1 MCFPMRCRT
10 LTEVKSSNSNMKR
23 YRAILFFIL
32 ALVPCLLSGQ
42 NPDPIEKS
50 LRKNVEF
57 LTDSAR
63 LGRKAGS
70 PQELDVARYLHSQLA
85 NAGLIMLSPE
95 EGEDF
100 FLAVGGDTIHSRNVI
115 GIVEGYDP
123 KLKNEYVVVGAH
135 YDHLGTSYLKRDG
148 KDELQ
153 VFFGA
158 DDNASGVAT
167 LIEVAKQVAAQSI
180 DFRRSVIFAL
190 FGAEELGMVGSW
202 YFLNRSFSEVDNI
215 VAMINLDMVGRS
227 GRDNRLQ
234 VFTADAN
241 IELMGIINTLSGRAL
256 SIAPEYTPTDYF
268 PSDHRLF
275 YEKGIPVALFTS
287 GVHRDYHTVRDTP
300 DKLDY
305 RQMESLVEYVY
316 SMAQVLAERDGRIRA
331 ASGKNQGE
339 NAENGGEQSV
349 YTQAAVDKRATFLHG
364 NEEQFLS
371 KWVYEYIK
379 YPESAIRNG
388 ISGKVVAEFVV
399 DAKGKVRDVEIVKG
413 VDEELDAQVMKVI
426 MASPKWKPAQIKGR
440 AVSVKISIPVEF
452 KLTKSPSFKIKK

>member
-1 MCFPMRCRT
+1 MRRIH
-10 LTEVKSSNSNMKR
+10 L
-23 YRAILFFIL
+23 L
-32 ALVPCLLSGQ
+32 LLSALLVLPCAVRAQ
-42 NPDPIEKS
+42 SIDSIEINLK
-50 LRKNVEF
+50 RNVAY

-70 PQELDVARYLHSQLA
+70 AQELDVARYLHNQLEK
-85 NAGLIMLSPE
+85 AGVFMLSPE
-95 EGEDF
+95 DGEDF
-100 FLAVGGDTIHSRNVI
+100 YLTVQGDTIHSRNVI
-115 GIVEGYDP
+115 GVVEGYDP
-123 KLKNEYVVVGAH
+123 KLKNEYVVIGAH

-148 KDELQ
+148 EDQLQ
-153 VFFGA
+153 IFFGA

-167 LIEVAKQVAAQSI
+167 LVEVAKQVAAQHYV
-180 DFRRSVIFAL
+180 FRRSVIFAL

-202 YFLNRSFSEVDNI
+202 YFLNRSFSEVENI

-234 VFTADAN
+234 VYTADAN

-256 SIAPEYTPTDYF
+256 SIAPQYTPTDYF

-305 RQMESLVEYVY
+305 KQMESLVEYVFA
-316 SMAQVLAERDGRIRA
+316 MAQVLSDRDGRIRA
-331 ASGKNQGE
+331 ASSKRTMEEAPDKGE
-339 NAENGGEQSV
+339 ERV
-349 YTQAAVDKRATFLHG
+349 YTQEAVDKRASFLHG
-364 NEEQFLS
+364 NEEQFLNR
-371 KWVYEYIK
+371 WVYEYLK

-388 ISGKVVAEFVV
+388 VEGKVVAEFVV

-413 VDEELDAQVMKVI
+413 VDEELDAQVVKVI
-426 MASPKWKPAQIKGR
+426 SASPKWKPAQIKGR
-440 AVSVKISIPVEF
+440 EVSVKISLPVEF
-452 KLTKSPSFKIKK
+452 RLTKSPTFKIKK

>member
-1 MCFPMRCRT
+1 MRRIH
-10 LTEVKSSNSNMKR
+10 L
-23 YRAILFFIL
+23 L
-32 ALVPCLLSGQ
+32 LLSALLVLPCAVRAQ
-42 NPDPIEKS
+42 SIDSVEINLK
-50 LRKNVEF
+50 RNVAY

-70 PQELDVARYLHSQLA
+70 AQELDVARYLHNQLEK
-85 NAGLIMLSPE
+85 AGVFMLSPE
-95 EGEDF
+95 DGEDF
-100 FLAVGGDTIHSRNVI
+100 YLTVQGDTIHSRNVI
-115 GIVEGYDP
+115 GVVEGYDP
-123 KLKNEYVVVGAH
+123 KLKNEYVVIGAH

-148 KDELQ
+148 EDQLQ
-153 VFFGA
+153 IFFGA

-167 LIEVAKQVAAQSI
+167 LVEVAKQVAAQHYV
-180 DFRRSVIFAL
+180 FRRSVIFAL

-202 YFLNRSFSEVDNI
+202 YFLNRSFREVENI

-234 VFTADAN
+234 VYTADAN

-256 SIAPEYTPTDYF
+256 SIAPQYTPTDYF

-305 RQMESLVEYVY
+305 KQMESLVEYVFA
-316 SMAQVLAERDGRIRA
+316 MAQVLSDRDGRIRA
-331 ASGKNQGE
+331 ASSKRTMEEAPDKGE
-339 NAENGGEQSV
+339 ERV
-349 YTQAAVDKRATFLHG
+349 YTQEAVDKRASFLHG
-364 NEEQFLS
+364 TEEQFLNR
-371 KWVYEYIK
+371 WVYEYLK

-388 ISGKVVAEFVV
+388 VEGKLVVEFVV

-413 VDEELDAQVMKVI
+413 VDEELDAQVVKVI
-426 MASPKWKPAQIKGR
+426 SASPKWKPAQIKGR
-440 AVSVKISIPVEF
+440 EVSVKISLPVEF
-452 KLTKSPSFKIKK
+452 RLTKSPTFKIKK

>member
-1 MCFPMRCRT
+1 MRRIH
-10 LTEVKSSNSNMKR
+10 L
-23 YRAILFFIL
+23 L
-32 ALVPCLLSGQ
+32 LLSALLVLPCAVRAQ
-42 NPDPIEKS
+42 SIDSVEINLK
-50 LRKNVEF
+50 RNVAY

-70 PQELDVARYLHSQLA
+70 AQELDVARYLHNQLEK
-85 NAGLIMLSPE
+85 AGVFMLSPE
-95 EGEDF
+95 DGEDF
-100 FLAVGGDTIHSRNVI
+100 YLTVQGDTIHSRNVI
-115 GIVEGYDP
+115 GVVEGYDP
-123 KLKNEYVVVGAH
+123 KLKNEYVVIGAH
-135 YDHLGTSYLKRDG
+135 YDHLGTSFLKRDG
-148 KDELQ
+148 EDQLQ
-153 VFFGA
+153 IFYGA

-167 LIEVAKQVAAQSI
+167 LVEVAKQVAAQHYV
-180 DFRRSVIFAL
+180 FRRSVIFAL

-234 VFTADAN
+234 VYTADAN

-256 SIAPEYTPTDYF
+256 SIAPQYTPTDYF

-305 RQMESLVEYVY
+305 KQMESLVEYVFA
-316 SMAQVLAERDGRIRA
+316 MAQVLSDRDGRIRA
-331 ASGKNQGE
+331 ASSKRTMEEAPDKGE
-339 NAENGGEQSV
+339 ERV
-349 YTQAAVDKRATFLHG
+349 YTQEAVDKRATFLHG
-364 NEEQFLS
+364 TEEQFLNR
-371 KWVYEYIK
+371 WVYEYLK

-388 ISGKVVAEFVV
+388 VEGKVVAEFVV

-413 VDEELDAQVMKVI
+413 VDEELDAQVVKVI
-426 MASPKWKPAQIKGR
+426 SASPKWKPAQIKGR
-440 AVSVKISIPVEF
+440 EVSVKISLPVEF
-452 KLTKSPSFKIKK
+452 RLTKSPTFKIKK

>member
-1 MCFPMRCRT
+1 MRRIH
-10 LTEVKSSNSNMKR
+10 L
-23 YRAILFFIL
+23 L
-32 ALVPCLLSGQ
+32 LLSALLVLPCAVRAQ
-42 NPDPIEKS
+42 SIDSVEINLK
-50 LRKNVEF
+50 RNVAY

-70 PQELDVARYLHSQLA
+70 AQELDVARYLHNQLEK
-85 NAGLIMLSPE
+85 AGVFMLSPE
-95 EGEDF
+95 DGEDF
-100 FLAVGGDTIHSRNVI
+100 YLTVQGDTIHSRNVI
-115 GIVEGYDP
+115 GVVEGYDP
-123 KLKNEYVVVGAH
+123 KLKNEYVVIGAH

-148 KDELQ
+148 EDQLQ
-153 VFFGA
+153 IFYGA

-167 LIEVAKQVAAQSI
+167 LVEVAKQVAAQHYV
-180 DFRRSVIFAL
+180 FRRSVIFAL

-215 VAMINLDMVGRS
+215 VAMVNLDMVGRS

-234 VFTADAN
+234 VYTADAN

-256 SIAPEYTPTDYF
+256 SIAPQYTPTDYF

-305 RQMESLVEYVY
+305 KQMESLVEYVFA
-316 SMAQVLAERDGRIRA
+316 MAQVLSDRDGRIRA
-331 ASGKNQGE
+331 ASSKRTMEEAPDKGE
-339 NAENGGEQSV
+339 ERV
-349 YTQAAVDKRATFLHG
+349 YTQEAVDKRATFLHG
-364 NEEQFLS
+364 TEEQFLNR
-371 KWVYEYIK
+371 WVYEYLK

-388 ISGKVVAEFVV
+388 VEGKVVAEFVV

-413 VDEELDAQVMKVI
+413 VDEELDAQVVKVI
-426 MASPKWKPAQIKGR
+426 SASPKWKPAQIKGR
-440 AVSVKISIPVEF
+440 EVSVKISLPVEF
-452 KLTKSPSFKIKK
+452 RLTKSPTFKIKK